1 VRGRDLLS
9 ISDLTPE
16 ELGLVLKTARGL
28 KDSLRAIRG
37 VPSKVRRDTSRR
49 LGPVEAEE
57 EPRERR
63 EEGGHLF
70 GQDLWP
76 SLRNRA
82 AARERGA
89 AGEAEAAPRSFDKA
103 QDEREDERE
112 GGAEDSETL
121 RQPQGE
127 REEGELQREAAE
139 AAARVLTEAPR
150 EQLPRPLAGKTLAL
164 VFEKPSLRTRV
175 SFDVGMRQL
184 GGECVYISPAEV
196 GLNRR
201 EPVEDVARV
210 LGRYADCIAARTF
223 SHETVE
229 ALAKWA
235 EVPVINALS
244 DTEHPC
250 QALADFQTILEQKG
264 RLRGV
269 KLAYIGDGNNV
280 ARSLCLGA
288 AMLGM
293 DFRIASPRGFE
304 LDQGTLSGSRVLG
317 GAVGGSIA
325 QTHDPREAAS
335 GADVV
340 YTDVWA
346 SMGQEEEAAAR
357 AKAFAGYE
365 VNMELMAVAKGDAIF
380 MHDLPAHRG
389 EEVSAEVMEGAASVV
404 WEQAENRMHAQ
415 KAVLSLILGGEA

>member
-1 VRGRDLLS
+1 VVRGRDLVS

-28 KDSLRAIRG
+28 KEALRAVRG
-37 VPSKVRRDTSRR
+37 VPTKVRGVPEGRQA
-49 LGPVEAEE
+49 LEEAQ
-57 EPRERR
+57 ERG

-76 SLRNRA
+76 SLRKKGGAVRQA
-82 AARERGA
+82 EGERG
-89 AGEAEAAPRSFDKA
+89 GEAEGEGETPEAIREA
-103 QDEREDERE
+103 EDERA
-112 GGAEDSETL
+112 AEAE
-121 RQPQGE
+121 GE
-127 REEGELQREAAE
+127 RAAE
-139 AAARVLTEAPR
+139 EAEAAAARVLQAPAT

-164 VFEKPSLRTRV
+164 LFEKPSLRTRV

-196 GLNRR
+196 GLNSR

-210 LGRYADCIAARTF
+210 LSRYADCIAARTF
-223 SHETVE
+223 SHESVE
-229 ALAKWA
+229 SLAKWA
-235 EVPVINALS
+235 DVPVINALS

-250 QALADFQTILEQKG
+250 QALADFLTILEMKG

-293 DFRIASPRGFE
+293 EFRIASPPGFE
-304 LDQGTLSGSRVLG
+304 LDRGTLSGSRVLG
-317 GAVGGSIA
+317 GAVGGSMA
-325 QTHDPREAAS
+325 QMHDPREAAS

-346 SMGQEEEAAAR
+346 SMGQEEEQAAR

-365 VNMELMAVAKGDAIF
+365 VNLDLMSVAKGDAIF

-389 EEVSAEVMEGAASVV
+389 EEVSAEVMESAASVV